1 METMKQTRRNCKS
14 MNLNRK
20 VKKKHL
26 TLDVMASILGLCS
39 LLVGHRSY
47 VLPRDDGQHQG
58 QHEGQRHDEE
68 DQHQGRCLG
77 LLSR

>member
-1 METMKQTRRNCKS
+1 MT
-14 MNLNRK
+14 
-20 VKKKHL
+20 
-26 TLDVMASILGLCS
+26 ASILGLCS

-58 QHEGQRHDEE
+58 KQHEEHQHDEE

>member
-1 METMKQTRRNCKS
+1 MK
-14 MNLNRK
+14 LNRK
-20 VKKKHL
+20 VEKKHL

-39 LLVGHRSY
+39 LLVRHRSY
-47 VLPRDDGQHQG
+47 VLPRDDGQHLG
-58 QHEGQRHDEE
+58 QHEGHEEHQHGQE